1 MQKMGIYLG
10 LILPLSLLFT
20 MGAFA
25 QQSTSTTLP
34 GLLMSTES
42 ILGSDLKDPQGKDVG
57 KIKQL
62 MIDPQTGVVKYAAV
76 SVGGFLGMGEKTI
89 IVPWNTLEVARDGR
103 SVVLNASEQLL
114 KEAPEYQ
121 QGKESEVAERTQ
133 SAGTG
138 TSSGEVDTQSEQ
150 IYDPEKEQTINGKV
164 VSMETGVPMEGMP
177 EGLQMLVK
185 TDATQATR
193 VYLGP
198 QWYVERQGLEIRN
211 NADVQVTGALATHDE
226 QSVLIARDVE
236 LGGQTLALR
245 DKNGKPLWGGSGNET
260 KQSGQASGQ
269 R

>member
-1 MQKMGIYLG
+1 MQKTGIFLG
-10 LILPLSLLFT
+10 LILLLSPLLT
-20 MGAFA
+20 MSAFA

-57 KIKQL
+57 EIKQL
-62 MIDPQTGVVKYAAV
+62 MIDPQTGAVKYAVV

-89 IVPWNTLEVARDGR
+89 IVPWHTMEVARDGR

-114 KEAPEYQ
+114 KDAPEYQ
-121 QGKESEVAERTQ
+121 QGKESELAER
-133 SAGTG
+133 SKGEGTD
-138 TSSGEVDTQSEQ
+138 TSSGEVGARSEQ
-150 IYDPEKEQTINGKV
+150 VYDPKKEQTITGKV
-164 VSMETGVPMEGMP
+164 VSVETGVPMEGMP

-185 TDATQATR
+185 TNETQPTR

-211 NADVQVTGALATHDE
+211 DANVQVTGAVATIDE
-226 QSVLIARDVE
+226 QSVLMARDVE
-236 LGGQTLALR
+236 LDGQTLALR
-245 DKNGKPLWGGSGNET
+245 DANGKPLWSDSGNGT
-260 KQSGQASGQ
+260 KQPGQAGGQ